1 MKRSA
6 WHTCAKIKW
15 SRKESRVVRQI
26 ASVCAVEL
34 TVTPTIFTRID
45 HRWIFS
51 AQTHA
56 ARIIPN
62 VCVDSDHKV
71 GGVAPKMFPHSSLN
85 GAHDAL
91 AHARRT
97 HIRRE
102 GDNAVHVRCQHSPS
116 SGFTCSLG
124 NAVFFSSNI
133 DVRLSLFGRTIFRL
147 AAGVTGSTDIGYAD
161 ICILIK

>member
-1 MKRSA
+1 MPLNTGNNKKHKTTARYEA
-6 WHTCAKIKW
+6 Q
-15 SRKESRVVRQI
+15 RVAHMCQNQMVAQREARDAVRQI

-97 HIRRE
+97 HIWRE

-124 NAVFFSSNI
+124 NAVFFSI
-133 DVRLSLFGRTIFRL
+133 QI
-147 AAGVTGSTDIGYAD
+147 
-161 ICILIK
+161 